1 MRDRLPTLIA
11 IVLLLA
17 LVGGTWWA
25 ADYTQ
30 RSIPIEAPRRLTH
43 EPDSWAERF
52 VMLRTDTQG
61 IAINRMEGEHMVH
74 FPDDDSYEITQARAV
89 GQRADMPITVG
100 TSDIAIMDQDGQRIT
115 MRGNAHLHRVAD
127 AERGAMDVTSQ
138 ELILLPDEDRAY
150 TDLPAKVV
158 HGKSVMYGTG
168 MQYDNNTR
176 QLRVLSASDVTI
188 SGQEAQQNR
197 RERQPQAS
205 DDKNENQTTP

>member
-17 LVGGTWWA
+17 LVAGTWWA

-30 RSIPIEAPRRLTH
+30 RSIPVEAPRRLTH

-52 VMLRTDTQG
+52 VMLRTDATG
-61 IAINRMEGEHMVH
+61 MAVNRMEGEHVVH
-74 FPDDDSYEITQARAV
+74 YPDDDSYEITQARAI
-89 GQRADMPITVG
+89 GQRADMPITIG
-100 TSDIAIMDQDGQRIT
+100 TSDVALMDQDGKRIT

-127 AERGAMDVTSQ
+127 AERDAMDVTSE
-138 ELILLPDEDRAY
+138 ELIMLPDDNLAY
-150 TDLPAKVV
+150 TDLPARVV
-158 HGKSVMYGTG
+158 HGKSVMHGTG

-176 QLRVLSASDVTI
+176 QLRVLSASDVKI
-188 SGQEAQQNR
+188 SAQDTQQGR

-205 DDKNENQTTP
+205 DAQNENQSTP